1 MLAAQ
6 TIQTDHQNFM
16 EKYFLNGKGVCTR
29 RHSTN
34 SIQINMYTFLFESME
49 WNTKNYID
57 DS

>member
-6 TIQTDHQNFM
+6 TKNSTN
-16 EKYFLNGKGVCTR
+16 
-29 RHSTN
+29 STN